1 MAKKTKELPLEEE
14 DPVAEEALQESVDSK
29 STTEKN
35 DLFINKDTGARVGWL
50 GAARISDGE
59 SGKRWETEEELIARL
74 EPMFELDIAK
84 AEWQE
89 EDDRPGLRAIRDKPK
104 RRRSPAA
111 RRRAR
116 KKAEKESEGKEDLK
130 EEDTSAEMPD
140 EPTID
145 EVLEAELMDEETV
158 EEVVEDETPEAPES
172 EEEDTTDSDI
182 PKVDPKPKKKG
193 KKESSQ
199 A

>member
-1 MAKKTKELPLEEE
+1 MVDETLP
-14 DPVAEEALQESVDSK
+14 ESTDSE

-84 AEWQE
+84 REWQE
-89 EDDRPGLRAIRDKPK
+89 MDDRPGLRAIRDKPK

-116 KKAEKESEGKEDLK
+116 KKAQAESEEKEEKV
-130 EEDTSAEMPD
+130 EEEVTPSDMPEE
-140 EPTID
+140 EPI
-145 EVLEAELMDEETV
+145 
-158 EEVVEDETPEAPES
+158 EEVVEDDTPEVDTEAD
-172 EEEDTTDSDI
+172 EDMKDSDI
-182 PKVDPKPKKKG
+182 PKVDPKKPKKKDQD
-193 KKESSQ
+193 KESSQ